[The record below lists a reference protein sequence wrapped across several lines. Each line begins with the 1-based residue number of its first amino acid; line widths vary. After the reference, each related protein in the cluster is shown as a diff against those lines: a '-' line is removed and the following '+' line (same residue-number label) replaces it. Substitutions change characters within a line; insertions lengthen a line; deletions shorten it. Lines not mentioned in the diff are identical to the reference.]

1 MKTAMFRRVWK
12 RVVALSLLAAAA
24 SCIPGKGS
32 EVEDVPPEVRF
43 EKLRFE
49 VYRGPAVEAAG
60 TAAVARMRRDT
71 GDLGA
76 DGIAVQF
83 PPASGREAARLDAA
97 RGTGSATERWFQLE
111 GGIAL
116 VQGSD
121 RVETERARFD
131 GKDRLVRGDAP
142 VTLRGEGYTLSG
154 PGFTLD
160 PDARTVRMDRGAA
173 LRTGSSVAAPSA
185 PVSGGQSR

>member
-1 MKTAMFRRVWK
+1 MFRRVWT
-12 RVVALSLLAAAA
+12 RAVALSLTAAAA
-24 SCIPGKGS
+24 SCVPGKGS

-71 GDLGA
+71 GDLRA
-76 DGIAVQF
+76 DRIAVEF
-83 PPASGREAARLDAA
+83 PPAPGREAARLDAA

-111 GGIAL
+111 GGITL

-142 VTLRGEGYTLSG
+142 VTLRGDGYSLAG

-160 PDARTVRMDRGAA
+160 PDARTVRMAGGAA
-173 LRTGSSVAAPSA
+173 LRTGSAVAVPTSPA
-185 PVSGGQSR
+185 SRGEPR